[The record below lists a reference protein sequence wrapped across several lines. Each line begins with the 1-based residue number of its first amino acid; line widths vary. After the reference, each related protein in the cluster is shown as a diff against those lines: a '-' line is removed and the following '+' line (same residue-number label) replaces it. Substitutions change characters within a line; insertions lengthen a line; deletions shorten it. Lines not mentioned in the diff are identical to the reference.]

1 MKVFMMQLWNIS
13 YQAAMIIC
21 IILLVRQIFSWMKVP
36 KKISYCLWLIPFLR
50 MLCPWTIESTF
61 SLLPIRE
68 VNQVVGQVMEYTDTG
83 NAGMLQQDGNP
94 APGQRIPVQILPAG
108 SLLPVSGS
116 PEPQRSAHEGWTWIT
131 IAGGIWLS
139 GVLVLLCY
147 SLVSYWKLKKRL
159 IGSICRKENVYLAD
173 HIATPFVFGVWNPR
187 IYLPSGIGD
196 QEYDYVVA
204 HEQVH
209 IQRKD
214 YWIKLIAFF
223 AVCLH
228 WFNPLAWLAYFC
240 MEKDM
245 ELSCDEAVI
254 RLLGEHCR
262 QAYAA
267 VLLDFAVDKKRVSGM
282 PLAFG
287 EGNTKTRIIHIMKYK
302 KPLWITVVLAILI
315 LIVLAAGLLTSPKP
329 DTVLEPEEQFGAVT
343 APEELDSSQ
352 DDNDKIQEENINPVT
367 DIVAASLETM
377 ELDYAGNGKVIF
389 HNDFGLFISSIS
401 SEQDCNGSIN
411 LEDIA
416 PEGEKLDVRVTQE
429 GERIYLL
436 PYSQKK
442 EMYVFDVEQGR
453 LFRQNYDVAD
463 AKFFDRFGE
472 TDQCLMDE
480 YIGYRSARCIVFENE
495 NERYYGY
502 LSSGTN
508 EMNDLYY
515 IEADRAVK
523 LFGNDPF
530 GMQDEIENEALNSGL
545 YAMTFEED
553 SLTPE
558 GGTIQIFNHSSQ
570 KEITFSDDF
579 HLSRLV
585 KGEWES
591 VPYVI
596 DNWGFHQPA
605 YPVAPG
611 EMRTMDIDWKWL
623 YGSLPAGTYFLK
635 KTVLILEE
643 EGGYDEVELGVQ
655 FTLK

>member
-83 NAGMLQQDGNP
+83 NAGMLQQDDNA

-442 EMYVFDVEQGR
+442 RDVC
-453 LFRQNYDVAD
+453 F
-463 AKFFDRFGE
+463 
-472 TDQCLMDE
+472 
-480 YIGYRSARCIVFENE
+480 
-495 NERYYGY
+495 
-502 LSSGTN
+502 
-508 EMNDLYY
+508 
-515 IEADRAVK
+515 
-523 LFGNDPF
+523 
-530 GMQDEIENEALNSGL
+530 
-545 YAMTFEED
+545 
-553 SLTPE
+553 
-558 GGTIQIFNHSSQ
+558 
-570 KEITFSDDF
+570 
-579 HLSRLV
+579 
-585 KGEWES
+585 
-591 VPYVI
+591 
-596 DNWGFHQPA
+596 
-605 YPVAPG
+605 
-611 EMRTMDIDWKWL
+611 
-623 YGSLPAGTYFLK
+623 
-635 KTVLILEE
+635 
-643 EGGYDEVELGVQ
+643 
-655 FTLK
+655 